1 MYALV
6 KGFRGGF
13 NQTHG
18 AALAGHVIR
27 SALEKANVDPA
38 LVDDVFMGCGM
49 PEAET
54 GAVLVEDCYTMGH
67 ITPSLSAYLNRH
79 ECREECCFVRRVP
92 CYDFWSHD

>member
-1 MYALV
+1 MYV
-6 KGFRGGF
+6 RVEGFRGGF

-27 SALEKANVDPA
+27 SALEKVSLDPA

-54 GAVLVEDCYTMGH
+54 G
-67 ITPSLSAYLNRH
+67 SLSVH
-79 ECREECCFVRRVP
+79 
-92 CYDFWSHD
+92 